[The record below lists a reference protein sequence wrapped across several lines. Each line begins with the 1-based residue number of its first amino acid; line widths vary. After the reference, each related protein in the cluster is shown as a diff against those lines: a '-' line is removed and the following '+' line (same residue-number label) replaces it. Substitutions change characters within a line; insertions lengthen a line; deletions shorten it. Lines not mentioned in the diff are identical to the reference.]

1 MIRDIKIYPHKI
13 LKQKTQPVD
22 QIDEV
27 TQKLIDDMIETL
39 YANKGAGLAANQ
51 AGESKRIAVV
61 DAGDGVRVLINPEIL
76 SRRGNIIST
85 EGCLSFPGIELKIKR
100 PTEIE
105 VSYLNQRGELQKK
118 QASDLLARVI
128 CHEVDHLDGKTMLD
142 RVGLWQNIKTRYKL
156 LRKKQI

>member
-1 MIRDIKIYPHKI
+1 MVRDIKIYPDKI
-13 LKQKTQPVD
+13 LKQKTRLVER
-22 QIDEV
+22 IDEA

-51 AGESKRIAVV
+51 VGEGKRITVV

-76 SRRGNIIST
+76 SRQGKIISN

-105 VSYLNQRGELQKK
+105 VNYLNQRGEAKK
-118 QASDLLARVI
+118 NKASDLLARII
-128 CHEVDHLDGKTMLD
+128 CHEIDHLDGKTMLN
-142 RVGLWQNIKTRYKL
+142 RVGLWQNVKTRYKL
-156 LRKKQI
+156 LRRKQA